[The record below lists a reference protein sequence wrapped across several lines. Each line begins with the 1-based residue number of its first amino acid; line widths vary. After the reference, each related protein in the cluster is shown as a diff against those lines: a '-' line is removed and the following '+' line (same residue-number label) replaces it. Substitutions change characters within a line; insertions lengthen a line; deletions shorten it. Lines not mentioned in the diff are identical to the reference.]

1 MISTRR
7 LQSKP
12 CSPNYIHPNCS
23 TRRNT
28 MKTEYLFKPNNHW
41 KSAPT
46 ELTPLNYIPEN
57 IYQELKK
64 FYGEDMLKVEI
75 KEEDTQ

>member
-23 TRRNT
+23 TRRST
-28 MKTEYLFKPNNHW
+28 MKTEYLFKPHLHW
-41 KSAPT
+41 
-46 ELTPLNYIPEN
+46 NYIPEDV
-57 IYQELKK
+57 YQELKK
-64 FYGEDMLKVEI
+64 FYSDEVLKI
-75 KEEDTQ
+75 EEEEEWQ